1 MLVSSAK
8 SKVSAILTALG
19 KSLMHNNNNNGPNIE
34 PSGTPQCVVCFAIGK
49 ITLNPL
55 QGYATETIM
64 L

>member
-19 KSLMHNNNNNGPNIE
+19 KSLMYNNNNNGPNIE
-34 PSGTPQCVVCFAIGK
+34 TSGTPQRVVCFAIRK

-55 QGYATETIM
+55 QGYATDTIM